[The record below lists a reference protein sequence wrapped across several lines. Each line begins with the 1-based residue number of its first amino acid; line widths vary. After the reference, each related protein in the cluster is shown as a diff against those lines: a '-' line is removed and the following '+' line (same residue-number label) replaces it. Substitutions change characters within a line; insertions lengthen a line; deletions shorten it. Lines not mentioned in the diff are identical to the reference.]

1 MQVQAAVIQIHRA
14 HRGNAV
20 IHQPGLGV
28 QKARRVAVNFN
39 ACPQQMR
46 EIAPRQLVD
55 RRLVRHAG
63 RVDAHIDAALG
74 RQPQT
79 GQQVVVQNQVRRADV
94 QPLLRLVDKLQ
105 IHVLRHSLAVHRGVG
120 KGLHQTVRF
129 HRHGGGQIAA
139 RVQILVGVFCLPE
152 RQKDVCQARCAGAI
166 QPDAAVLPVAEPH
179 DFIDILVRQIHT
191 ARKGDLSVDD
201 HDLAVVAVVHDQV
214 QHWHTAVEAER
225 SDAVGPHHLGVV
237 VGQQAQ
243 AARVVVDD
251 PHVQP
256 CRGLPAQNLVDL
268 PPHLAHADDKAL
280 HINAVL
286 CPLQCGQH
294 IGKHALPVRVIFR
307 RRATADR
314 HRAVV
319 VQVAGRQRGAGVLPL
334 QGRRG
339 VGVVLPRRGHC
350 VLGALQPVAQAQRRA
365 LVAPQQV
372 QNAALHRHNGKQ
384 DHPADLKLRH
394 RGILPDQRQAH
405 DNAHGNAHAAEPFGV
420 VRQPV
425 EQRKQPERLQQQK
438 HAGHNNAAEHQVQHP
453 AQHQT
458 PVPFFHTNL
467 VYKCK
472 KPHVI
477 PQRTA
482 CGRLPFYNY
491 RRSMAAMQSSM
502 DRKVTAQLEPI
513 NHRSSPLQTILRIS
527 LPWYSVWM

>member
-1 MQVQAAVIQIHRA
+1 MI
-14 HRGNAV
+14 
-20 IHQPGLGV
+20 
-28 QKARRVAVNFN
+28 
-39 ACPQQMR
+39 
-46 EIAPRQLVD
+46 
-55 RRLVRHAG
+55 
-63 RVDAHIDAALG
+63 
-74 RQPQT
+74 
-79 GQQVVVQNQVRRADV
+79 
-94 QPLLRLVDKLQ
+94 KLY
-105 IHVLRHSLAVHRGVG
+105 
-120 KGLHQTVRF
+120 
-129 HRHGGGQIAA
+129 
-139 RVQILVGVFCLPE
+139 
-152 RQKDVCQARCAGAI
+152 
-166 QPDAAVLPVAEPH
+166 
-179 DFIDILVRQIHT
+179 
-191 ARKGDLSVDD
+191 
-201 HDLAVVAVVHDQV
+201 
-214 QHWHTAVEAER
+214 
-225 SDAVGPHHLGVV
+225 
-237 VGQQAQ
+237 
-243 AARVVVDD
+243 
-251 PHVQP
+251 
-256 CRGLPAQNLVDL
+256 
-268 PPHLAHADDKAL
+268 
-280 HINAVL
+280 INAVL